1 MEFTRHYLGS
11 SQVKHDGQHSAM
23 NFVPDASRQPTFFR
37 GELAQHLP
45 FREAMS
51 ALNEVVIADM
61 RYKPRDKTDYK
72 AWLKS
77 QEDVFLTQAIAQQ
90 AAIAEELSNLRHE
103 LKAIHKQEEKIKA
116 PYIQAKNK
124 YFQYLYQFARETWI
138 VLDPVITVH
147 PDCVFFEC
155 FSEDE
160 SSYGKLS
167 CSYAVFKNIQEQAF
181 GTTNIDYSPALY
193 QEFQKIRDYKT
204 TQFVIDPSGFEV
216 KTQLSDDFK
225 EEKID
230 LPDSWVR
237 GFLQV
242 SSAMSLPQTE
252 LILHPMDLYNV
263 LLFLKRH
270 QEKASPRSLRF
281 ILTPNQPIQIQLDPW
296 GELIHCPRSLYT
308 GNTAQTIRI
317 WGRRRLFI
325 LERLI
330 PIAQHFRINLLGS
343 GLPSFWIAEM
353 QDMSFTLG
361 LSGWTANDFSRLGN
375 FDLMAPRAEVDSTTA
390 EQVFKALNTTWC
402 ETAASLA
409 KRLQLD
415 INTVTSALGIY
426 AQYGRVL
433 YDLDTGLYRIREIS
447 KDPLPMQYLRFA
459 NEREQK
465 AQNFIQAGLVTIT
478 HTETSDQQTHLS
490 GEVLDNAKAYQ
501 AHLCIDADMRLVA
514 GECQCHFYI
523 QNKLMKGPCEHIL
536 ALRLLNNARH

>member
-1 MEFTRHYLGS
+1 MEFTRRYLGS
-11 SQVKHDGQHSAM
+11 SSISNDAHSSQM
-23 NFVPDASRQPTFFR
+23 KFVPDASRQPTFFR
-37 GELAQHLP
+37 GELALHLP
-45 FREAMS
+45 FREAIS
-51 ALNEVVIADM
+51 ALNAVVISDM
-61 RYKPRDKTDYK
+61 NYKPRDKTDYK

-77 QEDVFLTQAIAQQ
+77 QEDEFLSQAIAQQ
-90 AAIAEELSNLRHE
+90 QAIQEELAKLRSE
-103 LKAIHKQEEKIKA
+103 LKDIQKQEDKIKT
-116 PYIQAKNK
+116 PYNTAKSK
-124 YFQYLYQFARETWI
+124 YFKYLYDFARDAWI

-167 CSYAVFKNIQEQAF
+167 CSYEVFNNIQEHAF

-204 TQFVIDPSGFEV
+204 TQLLIDPSGFAV
-216 KTQLSDDFK
+216 KTSFSDEFK

-242 SSAMSLPQTE
+242 SSAMSLPQIE
-252 LILHPMDLYNV
+252 LNLHPMDLYNV

-281 ILTPNQPIQIQLDPW
+281 LLRPNQPIQIQLDPW
-296 GELIHCPRSLYT
+296 GEIITCPRSLYT
-308 GNTAQTIRI
+308 GNTEQAIRI

-330 PIAQHFRINLLGS
+330 PVAQRFKINLLGT

-353 QDMSFTLG
+353 PNMSFTLG

-375 FDLMAPRAEVDSTTA
+375 FDLLAPRGKVDSLTT
-390 EQVFKALNTTWC
+390 EHVFQALSSTWC
-402 ETAASLA
+402 ETAESLA
-409 KRLQLD
+409 TRLHLD
-415 INTVTSALGIY
+415 KTTVTSALGVY

-433 YDLDTGLYRIREIS
+433 YDLDTGLYRIRELS
-447 KDPLPMQYLRFA
+447 KEPLPMDQLRFT

-465 AQNFIQAGLVTIT
+465 AQNFVQADLVKIT
-478 HTETSDQQTHLS
+478 QIETSDQLTVLV
-490 GEVLDNAKAYQ
+490 GEVMDNAKVFKPT
-501 AHLCIDADMRLVA
+501 LTIDADLRLVS
-514 GECQCHFYI
+514 GTCQCHFYL
-523 QNKLMKGPCEHIL
+523 QHKLMQGPCEHML
-536 ALRLLNNARH
+536 AVRLNK

>member
-1 MEFTRHYLGS
+1 MEFTRQYLGS
-11 SQVKHDGQHSAM
+11 SQIKQDGKGSTMH
-23 NFVPDASRQPTFFR
+23 FVPDALRQPTFFR

-51 ALNEVVIADM
+51 ALNAVVISDM
-61 RYKPRDKTDYK
+61 SYKPRDKTDYK

-77 QEDVFLTQAIAQQ
+77 QEDVFLTEALAQQ
-90 AAIAEELSNLRHE
+90 AALQEELTILRYELHE
-103 LKAIHKQEEKIKA
+103 IQKQEQKIKG
-116 PYIQAKNK
+116 PFEQAKRNF
-124 YFQYLYQFARETWI
+124 FQYLYHYARDTWI

-167 CSYAVFKNIQEQAF
+167 CSYEVFKHIQEHAF
-181 GTTNIDYSPALY
+181 GTTNIDYSPTLY

-204 TQFVIDPSGFEV
+204 TQFVIDPSGFAV
-216 KTQLSDDFK
+216 KTQLSADFK

-270 QEKASPRSLRF
+270 KEKASPRSFRF
-281 ILTPNQPIQIQLDPW
+281 MLTPNQPIQIQLDPW
-296 GELIHCPRSLYT
+296 GEIITCPRSIYT
-308 GNTAQTIRI
+308 GSSPQTIRI

-330 PIAQHFRINLLGS
+330 PIAKRFRINLLGT

-353 QDMSFTLG
+353 PGMSFTLG
-361 LSGWTANDFSRLGN
+361 LSGWSANDFSRLGN
-375 FDLMAPRAEVDSTTA
+375 FDLMAPRGEVDSTTA
-390 EQVFKALNTTWC
+390 ERVLNALNTTWC
-402 ETAASLA
+402 ETANSLA
-409 KRLQLD
+409 KRLNLET
-415 INTVTSALGIY
+415 NTVSSALGIY

-433 YDLDTGLYRIREIS
+433 YDLDTQLYRIRELS
-447 KDPLPMQYLRFA
+447 KDPLPIAQLRFA

-465 AQNFIQAGLVTIT
+465 AQNFIQANLVKLNQRDMQ
-478 HTETSDQQTHLS
+478 DQQVLVS
-490 GEVLDNAKAYQ
+490 GEITDNAKVYKPN
-501 AHLCIDADMRLVA
+501 LRIDADMRLVA

-523 QNKLMKGPCEHIL
+523 QHKLMQGPCEHML
-536 ALRLLNNARH
+536 ALRLVSNRA